1 MSRKLEKF
9 IGDHRNEF
17 DDAVPSSKVWENVA
31 KEFEEKKQQKAV
43 LLPLYKWSIAAALL
57 ITAGITIFLVLNN
70 KKTGTGPVET
80 AGIDT
85 INPINTNPPEYVPE
99 VNQFAK
105 MVVLKQEELKA
116 LAPEQPEL
124 YRKFTTDINQLDSSY
139 KSLKSQLSTTPNRE
153 LLIEAM
159 IQNLQLQ
166 LNVLNQQLNII
177 NQIKQSKTKS
187 NSNEKNH
194 QII

>member
-124 YRKFTTDINQLDSSY
+124 YRKF
-139 KSLKSQLSTTPNRE
+139 
-153 LLIEAM
+153 
-159 IQNLQLQ
+159 
-166 LNVLNQQLNII
+166 
-177 NQIKQSKTKS
+177 
-187 NSNEKNH
+187 
-194 QII
+194 

>member
-17 DDAVPSSKVWENVA
+17 DDAMPSSKVWENVA
-31 KEFEEKKQQKAV
+31 KGFEEKKQQKAV

-85 INPINTNPPEYVPE
+85 SNPINTNAPEYVPE

-105 MVVLKQEELKA
+105 LVVLKQKELKA

-124 YRKFTTDINQLDSSY
+124 YRKFTTDITQLDSSY
-139 KSLKSQLSTTPNRE
+139 RSLESQLSTTPNRE

-177 NQIKQSKTKS
+177 DQIKQSKS

-194 QII
+194 QTI